1 MKQFH
6 KFISEAKWFLN
17 DADQVVELCYSDSK
31 QNSNQCKVV
40 IYVSSNFG
48 PGGKCHSRWQRRLY

>member
-6 KFISEAKWFLN
+6 TFISEGKWFLN

-31 QNSNQCKVV
+31 QNPNQCK
-40 IYVSSNFG
+40 
-48 PGGKCHSRWQRRLY
+48 L

>member
-6 KFISEAKWFLN
+6 TFISEAKWFLN
-17 DADQVVELCYSDSK
+17 DAGQVVELCYSDGK
-31 QNSNQCKVV
+31 QNLNQCKAE

-48 PGGKCHSRWQRRLY
+48 PRGKCDSRWQNRL